1 MGQLVGSQHHSSMVF
16 KPQALGFGL
25 VRLIVSED
33 VLVVG
38 SLRMRAISLMYD
50 VVQVALFDLI
60 GLVIV

>member
-38 SLRMRAISLMYD
+38 SLRM
-50 VVQVALFDLI
+50 
-60 GLVIV
+60 